1 MIVFFKNAALVLF
14 LGLVT
19 AVFLIPDLRMSS
31 FMTAGG
37 FELRLPFLVMTL
49 LFLVV
54 LGILGAKT
62 GFSIKSGQ
70 ISFLSRPKKK
80 ADVSNKNT

>member
-1 MIVFFKNAALVLF
+1 MIVFFKSAALVLF
-14 LGLVT
+14 LGLVA
-19 AVFLIPDLRMSS
+19 AVFLVPDLRMSS

-37 FELRLPFLVMTL
+37 FELRLPFLVMIL

-62 GFSIKSGQ
+62 GFYIKKGQ
-70 ISFLSRPKKK
+70 VLFLSRPQNN